1 MKKTILIVAA
11 IVILAGASAV
21 AYAVLRPPAEASQ
34 PISAVPLGT
43 DSSAYPAKDNAPT
56 AAPAVAYPAGATQ
69 VAPTNAAGETLLFQ
83 IVPEQSAVRFII
95 NEVLSGSP
103 KTVIGET
110 NQVAGQIEVN
120 LGDPSASRV
129 GIIQVNARALTTDNE
144 FRNRAIKNQILQ
156 SDTYEFVTF
165 TPTSLSGMPASVAV
179 GDTFTFQV
187 TGDLTIR
194 DVTKSIT
201 FDVEVTAVSETSLT
215 GKAST
220 AIQRADYGLVIPN
233 VPNVAGVE
241 ETVKLE
247 IDFTANR

>member
-1 MKKTILIVAA
+1 MKKTILIVVA
-11 IVILAGASAV
+11 ILFLAGAGAV

-34 PISAVPLGT
+34 PISAVPLATEPAG
-43 DSSAYPAKDNAPT
+43 YPAGKSTTDP
-56 AAPAVAYPAGATQ
+56 AYPAGQAQPETGTGAG
-69 VAPTNAAGETLLFQ
+69 APFTFT
-83 IVPEQSAVRFII
+83 IIPEQSSVRFII
-95 NEVLSGSP
+95 NEVLAGSP

-110 NQVAGQIEVN
+110 NQVGGQIQVN
-120 LGDPSASRV
+120 PENPSASQV
-129 GIIQVNARALTTDNE
+129 GVIKVNARALTTDSD

-156 SDTYEFVTF
+156 TDTYEFVTF
-165 TPTSLSGMPASVAV
+165 TPTSLNGMPDKVSV
-179 GDTFTFQV
+179 GDTFSFQV

-194 DVTKSIT
+194 DITTSVT

-220 AIQRADYGLVIPN
+220 SVQRADYKLVIPN

-247 IDFTANR
+247 IDFKATR

>member
-1 MKKTILIVAA
+1 MLFCVPRLKPASRSQQFRWARKDRLPPQPTPPKAA
-11 IVILAGASAV
+11 SQLQPR
-21 AYAVLRPPAEASQ
+21 LRPTRQVQ
-34 PISAVPLGT
+34 PRALQLL
-43 DSSAYPAKDNAPT
+43 
-56 AAPAVAYPAGATQ
+56 Q
-69 VAPTNAAGETLLFQ
+69 VGDTLLFQ

-194 DVTKSIT
+194 DVTKSIA

-215 GKAST
+215 GKAV
-220 AIQRADYGLVIPN
+220 RPVFN
-233 VPNVAGVE
+233 VPITSWSFQMFPMWPGW
-241 ETVKLE
+241 KKP
-247 IDFTANR
+247 